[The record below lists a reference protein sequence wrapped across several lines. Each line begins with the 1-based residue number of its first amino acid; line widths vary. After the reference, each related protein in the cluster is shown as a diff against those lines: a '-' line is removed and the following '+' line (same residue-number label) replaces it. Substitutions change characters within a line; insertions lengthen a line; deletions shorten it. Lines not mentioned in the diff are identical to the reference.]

1 VVDLFDEVDEQLRS
15 DRYQGLVRRVLPWV
29 TAIMAAAIVGYFV
42 YWGFKL
48 YQDRR
53 LETATSQYQQGV
65 DALSD
70 QRQADAASHFKTAA
84 DGPAAY
90 KSLALMQQ
98 GGLSLA
104 AGRYEEAAKL
114 YDEAA
119 NAAPNLIFGDLA
131 RLKAALAL
139 LDHAPFPQLQMRLTP
154 LTDSK
159 RPYWAQAKEALA
171 MAELLAGR
179 TKAAREDLNALSLRL
194 GVPDD
199 VRQRSAATVQAIDGG
214 GAAAAIAASKTT
226 APASAPAAPA
236 GAAQ

>member
-15 DRYQGLVRRVLPWV
+15 DRYQGFVRSVLPWA
-29 TAIMAAAIVGYFV
+29 TAIFAAAIVGYFG

-48 YQDRR
+48 FQDRR

-65 DALSD
+65 DALD
-70 QRQADAASHFKTAA
+70 QHPGDAATHFKAA
-84 DGPAAY
+84 EAGPAVY
-90 KSLALMQQ
+90 KTLALMQQ
-98 GGLSLA
+98 GGLSLT
-104 AGRYEEAAKL
+104 AGRNEEAARL

-119 NAAPNLIFGDLA
+119 KAAPNPIFGDLA
-131 RLKAALAL
+131 SLKAALAL
-139 LDHAPFPQLQMRLTP
+139 LDHAPYPQLQTRLAP
-154 LTDSK
+154 LTDQK

-179 TKAAREDLNALSLRL
+179 TQAARADLNSLSLRL

-199 VRQRSAATVQAIDGG
+199 VRQRSAEAVQAIDGG
-214 GAAAAIAASKTT
+214 GAATAIAAAKSPA
-226 APASAPAAPA
+226 APVAPAAPA